1 MATLEI
7 EIRPEE
13 ERKLAQDAEREGL
26 SLAEYAR
33 RQLLQPSS
41 PSHYAAATPIWTQA
55 AEIGAGIP
63 ADQRIKLPHD
73 GSVNYKHYLYRSPKQ
88 VGPEA
93 K

>member
-1 MATLEI
+1 MAILEI

-26 SLAEYAR
+26 TLIEYTR
-33 RQLLQPSS
+33 RQLLHPSL
-41 PSHYAAATPIWTQA
+41 PAQFELAVPIWKRA
-55 AEIGAGIP
+55 ADIGAGIP
-63 ADQRIKLPHD
+63 ADQRTSLPHD
-73 GSVNYKHYLYRSPKQ
+73 GSVNYKHYLYQAPKQ